1 MKPLSTLDRG
11 VPQVMGIL
19 NVTPDSFSDGGLFFS
34 GSGIS
39 LDRCV
44 ARAEEMVQQGAT
56 LIDVGGESTR
66 PGAAAVSVQE
76 EMDRVLPVIEALRG
90 IDAVVS
96 LDSSTPQVMEAASR
110 LGIGLI
116 NDVRALQREGAMAV
130 AAKSG
135 LPVCLMHMQG
145 QPDSMQERPEYQDVV
160 QEVAQFLRRRVE
172 ACVAAGIDRSRLL
185 LDPGFGFGKRVEHN
199 VALLSG
205 LGRLGELGQPLL
217 VGLSRKSM
225 LVRLLG
231 ERTMAERLA
240 GSLALAVLAVERGAW
255 IVRAHDV
262 RETVDAV
269 SVASVVA
276 LNKSRGR

>member
-1 MKPLSTLDRG
+1 MRSLSTLNRG

-19 NVTPDSFSDGGLFFS
+19 NVTPDSFSDGGLFFC
-34 GSGIS
+34 GSTLS

-56 LIDVGGESTR
+56 LIDVGGESAR
-66 PGAAAVSVQE
+66 PGAATVSVQE
-76 EMDRVLPVIEALRG
+76 EMDRVLPVIEALQG
-90 IDAVVS
+90 VDAVVS

-110 LGIGLI
+110 LGIGLL

-135 LPVCLMHMQG
+135 LPVCLMHMRG
-145 QPDSMQERPEYQDVV
+145 EPDSMQDRPEYRDVV
-160 QEVAQFLRRRVE
+160 QEVTQFLQQRME
-172 ACVAAGIDRSRLL
+172 ACMAAGIDRSRIL
-185 LDPGFGFGKRVEHN
+185 LDPGFGFGKQVEHN
-199 VALLSG
+199 VALLAG
-205 LGRLGELGQPLL
+205 LDRMGELGQPLL

-225 LVRLLG
+225 LVHLLG

-262 RETVDAV
+262 RETVDAIR
-269 SVASVVA
+269 VASYITGE
-276 LNKSRGR
+276 R